1 MQLDDILGLFEYQE
15 TKRELLLL
23 LQALH
28 NKSHPDHHYKNRS
41 SSPEHP
47 SEILARHE
55 HGTTDEL
62 GADGGTRAANGD
74 GTHMRAEEVPRLAFW
89 SDLDERLRDIQV
101 ATGLPSGK
109 GAEKR
114 SAQAR

>member
-28 NKSHPDHHYKNRS
+28 NKTHPNHRYKNRS

-47 SEILARHE
+47 SEISARHA
-55 HGTTDEL
+55 HGTTDEM
-62 GADGGTRAANGD
+62 GADGDTRAATGD
-74 GTHMRAEEVPRLAFW
+74 GTHMRAVEVPRLAF
-89 SDLDERLRDIQV
+89 
-101 ATGLPSGK
+101 
-109 GAEKR
+109 
-114 SAQAR
+114 